1 MKRVKLLI
9 VAVVLGITAH
19 AELLVTEDF
28 NYESGAGMPVGSWF
42 FQWPN
47 TYSGM
52 AVVTPGLSFPG
63 YPGSEIGNA
72 LLMEG
77 DYSNDQPHLAFK
89 EVTSGDVFVAFMI
102 EPTLVTK
109 SGWFLTLRDNKVD
122 NSTFNYCARVYVTED
137 DTLGLRFFKK
147 AEAVFK
153 KWELK
158 SDKTY
163 LLLLKYHIVA
173 GNHNDEVSLY
183 AFEKMPTTLPAEPL
197 IGPLTDPEAPDINPA
212 HVVLHGFDDDG
223 WLTVDG
229 IRVAT
234 TWEEALGITS
244 EEPDEPDRPEN
255 PDEGVDAIHSGKSSA
270 IKVYR
275 NGQIVILRNGKA
287 MNILGQ
293 TL

>member
-1 MKRVKLLI
+1 MKRVKLFI
-9 VAVVLGITAH
+9 IAAVLGLTAH

-28 NYESGAGMPVGSWF
+28 DYESGAGMPVGSWF

-47 TYSGM
+47 TYTGM
-52 AVVTPGLSFPG
+52 AVVTPGLSFTG
-63 YPGSEIGNA
+63 YPGSEAGNA

-77 DYSNDQPHLAFK
+77 DHSNDQPHLAFK

-109 SGWFLTLRDNKVD
+109 KGWFLTLRDNNVS
-122 NSTFNYCARVYVTED
+122 NTTFNYCARVYVTD
-137 DTLGLRFFKK
+137 DDKLGLRFYKTGDPVY
-147 AEAVFK
+147 E
-153 KWELK
+153 KWKLK
-158 SDKTY
+158 SDQTY
-163 LLLLKYHIVA
+163 LLLLRYHIVSGA
-173 GNHNDEVSLY
+173 DNDEISLY
-183 AFEKMPTTLPAEPL
+183 AFETLPTSLPANPL
-197 IGPLTDPEAPDINPA
+197 IGPLTDAAAPDINPA

-234 TWEEALGITS
+234 TWEEALGVT
-244 EEPDEPDRPEN
+244 PGGPEN
-255 PDEGVDAIHSGKSSA
+255 PDEAINAIESKSSA
-270 IKVYR
+270 VKVYQ
-275 NGQIVILRNGKA
+275 NGQIMILRNGKA

>member
-1 MKRVKLLI
+1 MKRVKLFI
-9 VAVVLGITAH
+9 IAAVLGLTAH

-28 NYESGAGMPVGSWF
+28 DYESGAGMPVGSWF

-47 TYSGM
+47 TYTGM
-52 AVVTPGLSFPG
+52 AVVTPGLSFTG
-63 YPGSEIGNA
+63 YPGSEAGNA

-77 DYSNDQPHLAFK
+77 DHSNDQPHLAFK

-109 SGWFLTLRDNKVD
+109 KGWFLTLRDKNVS
-122 NSTFNYCARVYVTED
+122 NTTFNYCARVYVTD
-137 DTLGLRFFKK
+137 DDKLGLRFYKTGDPVY
-147 AEAVFK
+147 E
-153 KWELK
+153 KWKLK
-158 SDKTY
+158 SDQTY
-163 LLLLKYHIVA
+163 LLLLRYHIVA
-173 GNHNDEVSLY
+173 GADNDEISLY
-183 AFEKMPTTLPAEPL
+183 AFETLPKSLPANPL
-197 IGPLTDPEAPDINPA
+197 IGPLTDAAAPDINPA

-234 TWEEALGITS
+234 TWEEALGVT
-244 EEPDEPDRPEN
+244 PGGPEN
-255 PDEGVDAIHSGKSSA
+255 PDEAIDAIESKSSA
-270 IKVYR
+270 VKVYQ
-275 NGQIVILRNGKA
+275 NGQIMILRNGKA